1 MSKVRSSSF
10 TASPAKRIVRQIWNT
25 PFLEY
30 IHNQYGVKYRYFGLP
45 GPNIEDVRLWKN
57 MIEEVVAFELPPLGV
72 GERANIVQLR
82 TNLKKLKILHVVY
95 CGSFE
100 DVVIRRKDM
109 EGQEYKQE
117 RLITLYNLDFCDEIS
132 SYVATQELGQKRLR
146 YEAIRVILLDQK
158 HCYRNSSDGRPCY
171 FIILLTVR
179 NQIEAERVIEYM
191 TRDKPLEDTHSYF
204 LSCSKKPGIPTSG
217 SVMGTHAWAIK
228 ALLYDLIMTDF
239 KGHNIDSLLFPILK
253 YSGTPIVKLG
263 KTPVASPM
271 FHWMLLC
278 RFGSEENP
286 SPRVYPP
293 DFLKKVNSLSVV
305 GSSISISTEPEED
318 LNRTQQINP
327 VKWFQQYE
335 SAFVSGGRLI

>member
-1 MSKVRSSSF
+1 MRSSSF
-10 TASPAKRIVRQIWNT
+10 TASPAKRIVREIWNT

-30 IHNQYGVKYRYFGLP
+30 IHNKYGVKYRYFGLP

-57 MIEEVVAFELPPLGV
+57 MIEEVVAFELPPLV
-72 GERANIVQLR
+72 VDERSDIVQLR
-82 TNLKKLKILHVVY
+82 ANLMKLKILHVVY

-109 EGQEYKQE
+109 EGQEYKQD

-132 SYVATQELGQKRLR
+132 SYVATHELGQKRLR
-146 YEAIRVILLDQK
+146 YEAIRVILSDQK
-158 HCYRNSSDGRPCY
+158 QCYLSRNDGQPCY

-191 TRDKPLEDTHSYF
+191 SRDKPLKETHSYF

-217 SVMGTHAWAIK
+217 SLMGTHAWAIK
-228 ALLYDLIMTDF
+228 ALLYDFLVTDF

-253 YSGTPIVKLG
+253 YRGTPIVKPG
-263 KTPVASPM
+263 EPRIESPM

-278 RFGSEENP
+278 KFGSDENP
-286 SPRVYPP
+286 SPRVYPQE
-293 DFLKKVNSLSVV
+293 FLKEVNSLSVV
-305 GSSISISTEPEED
+305 GSRISISIEPEED
-318 LNRTQQINP
+318 LNNAQKIHP
-327 VKWFQQYE
+327 VEWFKQYE